1 MTKRIIAILLSVI
14 FVFSALAVG
23 TFAADDEHK
32 TYDPDFKDTITAD
45 DQAKYPDYE
54 LEIANPEE
62 RIDMV
67 FLTGKRDMWDYPEQ
81 TATKSVLEYN
91 LQFWKDEIINE
102 YHALEADEDATAEE
116 WGALYRKMKTPKNN
130 DWTDE
135 SNYYDYWYEYRD
147 EGKAVCDVN
156 LVPSKTTDL
165 APGEEFTVDVYLT
178 TNFYVGVIY
187 TTFFYNNDVVD
198 IMSCTEKFIGTAD
211 QDKEQPAELQMM
223 HPMGERW
230 GQNRTYLFEIPH
242 YGDYTYG
249 DSTHRGDMRD
259 VEWPASLTSQE
270 GYKDKYEAYSIC
282 FNIDDVTKTC
292 PAIKFDNEILVS
304 LKFKVKD
311 DAAPGSTG
319 TIFVPTDS
327 NWTMNKLDLY
337 DYYPSEYGYDIIPCW
352 EFFRV
357 DPDTETADTYASG
370 YDTQYDQSI
379 TCTPGVITVAG
390 SQEPDPDPADYDAF
404 DAEYALFNSADSVLY
419 TKASWAAYASAYTA
433 VSSLSRELTSEEQAT
448 VDAAT
453 LQLSTARAALVLNKL
468 VSANT
473 IGNVTVG
480 ENANVKVVANGSP
493 KTIRLVA
500 DGSTLTFE
508 RADATIT
515 QDGDNEIW
523 NISVPVA
530 AESTDYDVFAKYGVE
545 FGNDSVALN
554 ITATQ
559 GLDLS
564 IHSVSIPDKI
574 GSKIYAGRHD
584 VIVRTSLDVYKVQ
597 FVDWNGNTVTYDKRS
612 NPVVDGDELVWT
624 LNFNFCSLGNYEYS
638 FRTRAENST
647 FAYTG
652 EKITGRVMYYA

>member
-91 LQFWKDEIINE
+91 LQFWKDEIIDE
-102 YHALEADEDATAEE
+102 YHALEANEDATAEE

-130 DWTDE
+130 DWTAE

-147 EGKAVCDVN
+147 ESKAVCDVK

-187 TTFFYNNDVVD
+187 STFFYNNDVVD

-379 TCTPGVITVAG
+379 TCTPGVITVG
-390 SQEPDPDPADYDAF
+390 GTQGADYTAF

-419 TKASWAAYASAYTA
+419 TKASWSAYASAYTA
-433 VSSLSRELTSEEQAT
+433 VSSLSRVLTSDEQST

-453 LQLSTARAALVLNKL
+453 AQLSAARAALVLNKP

-473 IGNVTVG
+473 VGAVNVG
-480 ENANVKVVANGSP
+480 SNADVKVVANGSP
-493 KTIRLVA
+493 KTIRLV
-500 DGSTLTFE
+500 DEDSNSLTFD

-515 QDGDNEIW
+515 AEGDNEAWI
-523 NISVPVA
+523 ISVPVTA
-530 AESTDYDVFAKYGVE
+530 NELNYNVYAKYGDA
-545 FGNDSVALN
+545 FGNDSVALS
-554 ITATQ
+554 IAATQ

-564 IHSVSIPDKI
+564 IHSISIPDAI
-574 GSKIYAGRHD
+574 GSKIYYGRHD
-584 VIVRTSLDVYKVQ
+584 VIVRTSTDVHKVQ
-597 FVDWNGNTVTYDKRS
+597 FIDAEGNTVTYDKV
-612 NPVVDGDELVWT
+612 NATPVVDGDEYVWT
-624 LNFNFCSLGNYEYS
+624 LNFNFCKLGNYAYS
-638 FRTRAENST
+638 FRTRAINST
-647 FAYTG
+647 FALTG
-652 EKITGRVMYYA
+652 SGISGKVVF